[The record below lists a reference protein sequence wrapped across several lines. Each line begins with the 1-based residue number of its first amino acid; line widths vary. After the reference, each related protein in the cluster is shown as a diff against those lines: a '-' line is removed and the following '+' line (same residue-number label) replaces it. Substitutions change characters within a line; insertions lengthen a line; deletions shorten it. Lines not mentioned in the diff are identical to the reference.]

1 LTPRSDVFD
10 SGRVRA
16 YCGELLEEMRRRLA
30 AHAQNAA
37 AAAAAAAAQRKQ
49 TQAPVNDEL
58 VTMTSPRGG
67 QPAELHAS
75 SAAAVAGGSEGALV
89 DINGAGQGECPAPG
103 EMLLEQLF
111 EVDRLTAEREA
122 ARRSSQATTA
132 HSSGSAGVGMGAGDG
147 AWGGGDARPH
157 EPDLAAAA
165 VPAKVCPRAH
175 PGWGLELE
183 RWHGMEQGQ
192 GSHAPSGEE
201 GSAGQDRSR
210 KRRKSEKT
218 GKQHRKE
225 KKRRK
230 RERKQERRRRLRRG
244 RSGSG
249 SGGSSTDDSEPPRDD
264 VR

>member
-183 RWHGMEQGQ
+183 RWHGKEQ

>member
-183 RWHGMEQGQ
+183 RWHGMEQG
-192 GSHAPSGEE
+192 SHAPSGEE